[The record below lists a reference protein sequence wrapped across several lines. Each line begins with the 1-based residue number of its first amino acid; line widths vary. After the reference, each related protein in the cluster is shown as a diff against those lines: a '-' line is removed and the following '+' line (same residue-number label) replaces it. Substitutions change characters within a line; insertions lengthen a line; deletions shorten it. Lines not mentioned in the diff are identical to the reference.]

1 MIKKRF
7 VKQNRQQTKQFK
19 INQYIRFPEVR
30 VLNEYGEMIGVMP
43 TVEAVQKAKA
53 QEKDLVLITEN
64 AQPPIAKII
73 DLAKHKYQLQQK
85 KAEGRKNARK
95 QDIKEV
101 RFTPFIG
108 EADFETR
115 IKKIDKFLEKGDK
128 VRITVEFKKGRQITK
143 KDFGYEMFDKVFAR
157 TSETADVEIQPKMIG
172 KKLMAQLM
180 PKKKVKKS

>member
-7 VKQNRQQTKQFK
+7 IKQNRQTKFFK
-19 INQYIRFPEVR
+19 INHYIHFPEVR
-30 VLNEYGEMIGVMP
+30 VLSEHGEMIGVMS
-43 TVEAVQKAKA
+43 TSEAIQRA
-53 QEKDLVLITEN
+53 QEADKDLVLITEN
-64 AQPPIAKII
+64 AQPPITKII

-85 KAEGRKNARK
+85 KAEGRKNSRK

-115 IKKIDKFLEKGDK
+115 IKKIGKFLEKGDK

-143 KDFGYEMFDKVFAR
+143 KDFGYEMFDKVFDR
-157 TSETADVEIQPKMIG
+157 TSETADVEIKPKMIG

-180 PKKKVKKS
+180 PKKKAKKP